1 VNIAGTFTNQLL
13 NVTGDRPD
21 VASCAAFAQGI
32 RNADG
37 TGFGVT
43 SPPIG
48 ATVGGHAV
56 LIPVSVSPYPG
67 PGAYGRD
74 QGVQLGAGVIIDN
87 TNYLLADEGQDY
99 VVTVTVNPDGSGS
112 FSFTNLHAGSLDTG
126 QATDASISGS
136 DVWTCSPQLDLQPSA
151 VTWMN
156 RLEGAVEA
164 ECIGNLSER
173 LRID

>member
-1 VNIAGTFTNQLL
+1 VNGTVKIAGTFTNQLL

-32 RNADG
+32 RNADE

-48 ATVGGHAV
+48 ATVGGHSV
-56 LIPVSVSPYPG
+56 LIPVTVSPYPG
-67 PGAYGRD
+67 PSTYGRD

-99 VVTVTVNPDGSGS
+99 EVTVNPDGSGS
-112 FSFTNLHAGSLDTG
+112 FTFTNLHAGSLDTG

-136 DVWTCSPQLDLQPSA
+136 DVWTCSPQP
-151 VTWMN
+151 
-156 RLEGAVEA
+156 
-164 ECIGNLSER
+164 
-173 LRID
+173 